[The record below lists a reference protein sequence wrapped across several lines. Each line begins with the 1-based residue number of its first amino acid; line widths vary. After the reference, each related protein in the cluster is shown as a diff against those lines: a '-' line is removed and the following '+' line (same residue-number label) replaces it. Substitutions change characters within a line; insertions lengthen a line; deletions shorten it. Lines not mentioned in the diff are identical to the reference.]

1 MPVADQVAVVQA
13 DTAAHPAA
21 KVVFG
26 HKLQAGTETK
36 ERIILG

>member
-1 MPVADQVAVVQA
+1 MPVAARVEEVQVA
-13 DTAAHPAA
+13 TAALTAA

-26 HKLQAGTETK
+26 HKLQADTETK